1 MWLWAGLVSCG
12 AVLTSLYSGPWM
24 WAGLGTM
31 FALTVA
37 LTFLVPVLRK
47 PGQPGEETVGSEP
60 TGTL

>member
-1 MWLWAGLVSCG
+1 
-12 AVLTSLYSGPWM
+12 
-24 WAGLGTM
+24 
-31 FALTVA
+31 VA